1 MKGSNKSRWAAVL
14 VVAIVAGAAYWFW
27 QGREAANSG
36 APTATGARQ
45 QGPGGGRPGRFGAA
59 LAPVQAG
66 NRNQRSGA
74 ALPFPAS
81 AP

>member
-36 APTATGARQ
+36 APTASGARQ
-45 QGPGGGRPGRFGAA
+45 QGPEADARSFWRRPRAGTGGHRH
-59 LAPVQAG
+59 
-66 NRNQRSGA
+66 QRSGTA
-74 ALPFPAS
+74 IFPAS

>member
-36 APTATGARQ
+36 APTA
-45 QGPGGGRPGRFGAA
+45 
-59 LAPVQAG
+59 
-66 NRNQRSGA
+66 SG
-74 ALPFPAS
+74 
-81 AP
+81 